1 MYFCTLDQA
10 PASPDN
16 QSMPSMVR
24 LRVRFA
30 GGLVIVAGLLLLSGC
45 AGISSASKQTQ
56 PPGSTTGQLSVSPST
71 MSFGNVAV
79 GSNAVQTGT
88 LTASSA
94 DVTVSSAGWNGSG
107 YSVSGITF
115 PVTVP
120 SGQSV
125 KYSVTFA
132 PAAAGSASG
141 SISFVS
147 DASDSSL
154 TETLS
159 GSGTQSTSSHTV
171 ALSWDPSSSS
181 VVGYNIYRGSQSGGP
196 YSKLNTTP
204 MAGTSY
210 TDNAVASG
218 ATYYYVATSIDSNSA
233 ESAYS
238 NQATAQIPS
247 Q

>member
-1 MYFCTLDQA
+1 
-10 PASPDN
+10 
-16 QSMPSMVR
+16 MVALRAR
-24 LRVRFA
+24 LVSGF
-30 GGLVIVAGLLLLSGC
+30 VVVAGLLSLAGC
-45 AGISSASKQTQ
+45 AGISSASKQTP
-56 PPGSTTGQLSVSPST
+56 PPGPSTGQLSVSPAT

-79 GSNAVQTGT
+79 GSNAVQTAT
-88 LTASSA
+88 LSASTA

-120 SGQSV
+120 SGQSL
-125 KYSVTFA
+125 KYTVTFA
-132 PAAAGSASG
+132 PPAAGSAPG

-147 DASDSSL
+147 DASDSPL
-154 TETLS
+154 TETLT
-159 GSGTQSTSSHTV
+159 GSGTQATSSHTV
-171 ALSWDPSSSS
+171 ALSWDASTSS
-181 VVGYNIYRGSQSGGP
+181 VAGYNIYRGSQAGGP
-196 YSKLNTTP
+196 YSKLNSTP

-218 ATYYYVATSIDSNSA
+218 ATYYYVATSVDSNSA

-247 Q
+247 P